1 MTAKRAVSARET
13 ARLRRSLLQ
22 ERASLHHELASLRG
36 SVVQPFERDEL
47 DALAG
52 QLARVL
58 RDVEDALKRVER
70 GTFGR
75 CEGCGRP
82 IAGERLRAL
91 PRARLCVRC
100 QRRADARSRRLGP
113 ARAGRDVA

>member
-13 ARLRRSLLQ
+13 VRLRRSLLQ

-36 SVVQPFERDEL
+36 SVVEPFERDEHQEL
-47 DALAG
+47 VGL
-52 QLARVL
+52 LARSL
-58 RDVEDALKRVER
+58 REVEDALMRLDR

-75 CEGCGRP
+75 CEECGRP
-82 IAGERLRAL
+82 IPVDRLRAL

-100 QRRADARSRRLGP
+100 QRREDRRSRRL
-113 ARAGRDVA
+113 RSVRSGRRVA